1 MNVNDLHLGFPRDYI
16 ALSRGFNPAKGGHK
30 GIDLCWN
37 AQYGG
42 QNAPVYAPQDGT
54 VVSVVDGKSNTWDK
68 GKGDWGNLVKIKHA
82 DGVYTL
88 SAHLLKGSILVKKG
102 DKVSRGQMVAKMNNS
117 GYSNG
122 SHVHFEVYVGG
133 SSISHRVDPL
143 KYCYA
148 YPEDTVNASTQEKY
162 NILHYTPPSPVP
174 YVGEPVE
181 RNTAVEQAE
190 VALDNLR
197 ARLTPSLSG
206 DVLGFVNEGI
216 YNIIEITEADGHTW
230 YATDEGFWFAQV
242 NGVSYYPAESPER
255 YRVTFKSVTEA
266 DKNMLVDLGKEMQV
280 DVSVKKL

>member
-16 ALSRGFNPAKGGHK
+16 ALSRGFSSSHK
-30 GIDLCWN
+30 GIDMCWN
-37 AQYGG
+37 SAYGG

-54 VVSVVDGKSNTWDK
+54 VVSVVDGKGNTWSK
-68 GKGDWGNLVKIKHA
+68 GKGDWGNLVKIQHA

-102 DKVSRGQMVAKMNNS
+102 DPVSRGQMIAKMNNS

-148 YPEDTVNASTQEKY
+148 YPEDTVNASTQKEY

-174 YVGEPVE
+174 YIGTPVE
-181 RNTAVEQAE
+181 RDTRFNQFE
-190 VALDNLR
+190 VSIGNLR
-197 ARLTPSLSG
+197 ARKSAGLNG
-206 DVLGFVNEGI
+206 DVLGYVNEGI
-216 YNIIEITEADGHTW
+216 YNIINTADVDGYTW
-230 YATDEGFWFAQV
+230 YCTEEWFWCAKV
-242 NGVSYYPAESPER
+242 KGVTFYPAEKELR
-255 YRVTFKSVTEA
+255 YKVTYPQVTKK
-266 DKNMLVDLGKEMQV
+266 DKDYLVQVAEDLGVECV
-280 DVSVKKL
+280 IEELYV

>member
-16 ALSRGFNPAKGGHK
+16 ALSRGFSSTHK
-30 GIDLCWN
+30 GIDMCWN
-37 AQYGG
+37 SAFGG
-42 QNAPVYAPQDGT
+42 QNAPVYAPQDGV
-54 VVSVVDGKSNTWDK
+54 VVSVVDGKGNTWDK
-68 GKGDWGNLVKIKHA
+68 GKGDWGNLVKIQHA
-82 DGVYTL
+82 EGVYTL
-88 SAHLLKGSILVKKG
+88 CAHLLKGSILVKKG
-102 DKVSRGQMVAKMNNS
+102 DPVSRGQMIAKMNNS

-181 RNTAVEQAE
+181 RDTSVDQVE
-190 VALDNLR
+190 VCLSNLR

-206 DVLGFVNEGI
+206 DVLGYVNEGI
-216 YNIIEITEADGHTW
+216 YNVAEITEAEGYTW
-230 YATDEGFWFAQV
+230 YATDEGFWLAQV
-242 NGVSYYPAESPER
+242 KDVAYYPAESAKR
-255 YRVTFKSVTEA
+255 YRVTFKSVTEV
-266 DKNMLVDLGKEMQV
+266 DKDMLVALGKEMQTSV
-280 DVSVKKL
+280 AVKELDV